1 MKTLKP
7 ARFVIASLCQE
18 RHFAPLKRNFYCK
31 DFLSLLSPMHQ
42 NLISK
47 IFIKKQVLIILTKSN
62 IGYQELNHDNT
73 KKSIKK
79 LIKIYANANS
89 LSGFDQINELKILTD
104 RNFKLPTKSLE
115 KKNFFLELSKGE
127 FKNACKDERLYKGF
141 EDLRA
146 VIKGVKAC

>member
-1 MKTLKP
+1 MKKLKP
-7 ARFVIASLCQE
+7 ASSIIASLCQE

-47 IFIKKQVLIILTKSN
+47 IFIKKQLLIILTKSN
-62 IGYQELNHDNT
+62 VGYQELNHDNT

-79 LIKIYANANS
+79 LIKIYANTNS
-89 LSGFDQINELKILTD
+89 LSDFDQINELKILTD
-104 RNFKLPTKSLE
+104 RNFKLPTKSA
-115 KKNFFLELSKGE
+115 KKKKFFLELSKGE
-127 FKNACKDERLYKGF
+127 FKNTCKNELLYQGF

-146 VIKGVKAC
+146 VIKGTKVC